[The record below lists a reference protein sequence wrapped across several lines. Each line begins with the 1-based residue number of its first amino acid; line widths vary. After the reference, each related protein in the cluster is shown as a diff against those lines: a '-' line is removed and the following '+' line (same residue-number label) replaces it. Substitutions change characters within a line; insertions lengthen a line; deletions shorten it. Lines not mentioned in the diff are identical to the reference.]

1 MFGCILQGEDLDF
14 AYGSISAFASRRTN
28 QEAILGA
35 EESIKEIKYVSAVK
49 KFFYLIKR
57 SFDHI
62 VMGPSYNIFLHLL
75 YQYLLFFYAYLILFL
90 FCLLCV
96 LLSVNPVAS
105 FVAYSGLFILTM
117 DVWNLI
123 YEY

>member
-1 MFGCILQGEDLDF
+1 MFFQGEDLDF

-49 KFFYLIKR
+49 NSICLIKK

-62 VMGPSYNIFLHLL
+62 VREPACNIFLHCIVSIS
-75 YQYLLFFYAYLILFL
+75 FIHFCIFYFVSV
-90 FCLLCV
+90 LLCHV
-96 LLSVNPVAS
+96 
-105 FVAYSGLFILTM
+105 FYSQCIL
-117 DVWNLI
+117 
-123 YEY
+123 

>member
-49 KFFYLIKR
+49 KSFYLIKR

-62 VMGPSYNIFLHLL
+62 VMGPS
-75 YQYLLFFYAYLILFL
+75 
-90 FCLLCV
+90 
-96 LLSVNPVAS
+96 
-105 FVAYSGLFILTM
+105 
-117 DVWNLI
+117 
-123 YEY
+123 